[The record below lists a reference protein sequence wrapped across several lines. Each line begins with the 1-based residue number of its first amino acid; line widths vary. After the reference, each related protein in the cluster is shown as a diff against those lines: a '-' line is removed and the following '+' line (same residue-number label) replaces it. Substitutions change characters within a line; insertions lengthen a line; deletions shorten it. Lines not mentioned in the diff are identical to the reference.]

1 LAAAMPENPS
11 LVIIP
16 SRLET
21 EPSTARK
28 HFFLK
33 KEAKTFGHLAY
44 AVGQRERLII
54 KSFLVLFLKKELLP
68 FVSQPHP
75 W

>member
-1 LAAAMPENPS
+1 
-11 LVIIP
+11 
-16 SRLET
+16 
-21 EPSTARK
+21 
-28 HFFLK
+28 LK
-33 KEAKTFGHLAY
+33 KEAKTLARLAY

-75 W
+75 WWRSGMSQTKGKLVLGVEFSSASLQHKQSI